1 MPKFYKFKMRLI
13 YSIFGLLFITNLH
26 AQYDRIDSLAR
37 SCPVDSMQSITQVAN
52 YLKSISS
59 TDKEI
64 ARSIYTWICENIRY
78 DDKAFNEGTPS
89 AMEPT
94 EILKGKKAVCIGYAI
109 LYAELGS
116 LCGIVAEVVTGYSKG
131 YDYIEGYPLEDP
143 DHAWNVVLI
152 DGEFFPLDATWGAGA
167 GETNKKGKLVSKK
180 GFDDQWFLMQPE
192 HAIFTHYAEYLPG
205 LFKSMPAVS
214 LKDFEHLPYLR
225 PSMFTKNLL
234 QPTAFFM
241 QLTSNTYLF
250 APEVYDIP
258 FEIKHSEVPHQLA
271 LKNKKSIK
279 IEITTNA
286 VPSIYVVDQNN
297 QFTALKND
305 GGVFRLTYKPEVSGE
320 LKIVVQNDQHYYT
333 LYQYEVR

>member
-1 MPKFYKFKMRLI
+1 MRLFTTLF
-13 YSIFGLLFITNLH
+13 SLFIITHLH
-26 AQYDRIDSLAR
+26 GQYDRIDALAR
-37 SCPVDSMQSITQVAN
+37 KCPVDSMQTLTQVAN

-78 DDKAFNEGTPS
+78 DDKAFNEGTCS
-89 AMEPT
+89 AMEPN

-109 LYAELGS
+109 LYTELAS

-131 YDYIEGYPLEDP
+131 YDYIEGYPIEEP
-143 DHAWNVVLI
+143 DHAWNIVLI
-152 DGEFFPLDATWGAGA
+152 DGEFYPLDVTWGAGA
-167 GETNKKGKLVSKK
+167 GETNKKGKLVSTK

-205 LFKSMPAVS
+205 LFKSIPAVS
-214 LKDFEHLPYLR
+214 LKDFEHLPKLS

-234 QPTAFFM
+234 QPTPFFV
-241 QLTSNTYLF
+241 QLTSKTHLF

-258 FEIKHSEVPHQLA
+258 FEIKHSEVPHQLV
-271 LKNKKSIK
+271 LKNKKPIQ
-279 IEITTNA
+279 IEIATNA
-286 VPSIYVVDQNN
+286 VPSIYVVDQND
-297 QFTALKND
+297 QYTALKND
-305 GGVFRLTYKPEVSGE
+305 GGVFRLSYKPEVSGE
-320 LKIVVQNDQHYYT
+320 LKIVIQNDQHYYT